1 MLNLERPETR
11 FAIGIVRQAS
21 QMVKRVQ
28 AEMVSPA
35 ITKGDFSPVTVGDF
49 ASQALVG
56 RALEEKFPDQLFVA
70 EESASELRRPEGSH
84 TLEQVTGFV
93 SAQVPGTTPE
103 KVCEW
108 IDHGASEP
116 SGEFWTLD
124 PIDGTKGFL
133 RGDQYAVALALI
145 INGKVQ
151 IGVLGC
157 PNIVDGYKPDP
168 AGGGTLAVAVRGEGA
183 WQTELQNKTNTFE
196 ALRVSDVKVPEQAR
210 LMRSVESGHTNIGKM
225 DYLAEELAV
234 EVEPVRM
241 DSQAKYM
248 LLAAGNGELYL
259 RFLSSRQP
267 DYKERIWD
275 QAAGSLIVEEA
286 GGQVSDLHGKPLD
299 FTAGRTL
306 LHNRGV
312 LASNGHLHQQALQA
326 LRVIKA

>member
-11 FAIGIVRQAS
+11 FAIDIVRQAS
-21 QMVKRVQ
+21 QLVKQVQ
-28 AEMVSPA
+28 AEKVSPA
-35 ITKGDFSPVTVGDF
+35 ITKGDFSPVTVADF

-56 RALEEKFPDQLFVA
+56 RALAEKFPDQPFVA
-70 EESASELRRPEGSH
+70 EESASELRQPEGSH

-93 SAQVPGTTPE
+93 SAVVPGATPE

-108 IDHGASEP
+108 IDHGTSEP
-116 SGEFWTLD
+116 TGDFWTLD

-133 RGDQYAVALALI
+133 RGDQYAVALALVVD
-145 INGKVQ
+145 GKVQ

-157 PNIVDGYKPDP
+157 PNISEGYLPDP
-168 AGGGTLAVAVRGEGA
+168 GGSGTLAVAVRGEGA
-183 WQTELQNKTNTFE
+183 WQT
-196 ALRVSDVKVPEQAR
+196 ALDNENEVLSPLRISDVKVPEQAR

-248 LLAAGNGELYL
+248 VLAAGRGELYL
-259 RFLSSRQP
+259 RFLSSKQP

-286 GGQVSDLHGKPLD
+286 GGKVSDLHGRSLD
-299 FTAGRTL
+299 FSAGRTL

-312 LASNGHLHQQALQA
+312 LASNGHLHQQALKA